1 MKNRDLPMTYRLW
14 KNESRGLLRKVLKE
28 CRYTS
33 EGDLLLDVKHKSDI
47 GAKDNYWNCC
57 EQGKLLNEIDKFLN
71 EKASL
76 D

>member
-14 KNESRGLLRKVLKE
+14 KNESCRLLRKVLTE
-28 CRYTS
+28 CRFTS
-33 EGDLLLDVKHKSDI
+33 EGDLLMDENHKSDI
-47 GAKDNYWNCC
+47 GSKDKYWPGSD
-57 EQGKLLNEIDKFLN
+57 QGKLLNEIDKFLN